1 MGDVEWIILANKNEL
16 VIFMGQV
23 EPIIMTQSNPV
34 TAIAISPCRKY
45 LTVAV
50 QSQLIVYEIRK
61 GNNLILLKNF
71 ADLKVGIIFRVC
83 FYEGPGPRIY
93 FIDEN
98 YRVVIIT
105 IELGMILT
113 KVRVE
118 EILHKL

>member
-1 MGDVEWIILANKNEL
+1 MGDVEWIILANRNEL

-34 TAIAISPCRKY
+34 TAIAISHCRKY

-71 ADLKVGIIFRVC
+71 ADLRVGSIIRVG

-113 KVRVE
+113 KVRV
-118 EILHKL
+118 